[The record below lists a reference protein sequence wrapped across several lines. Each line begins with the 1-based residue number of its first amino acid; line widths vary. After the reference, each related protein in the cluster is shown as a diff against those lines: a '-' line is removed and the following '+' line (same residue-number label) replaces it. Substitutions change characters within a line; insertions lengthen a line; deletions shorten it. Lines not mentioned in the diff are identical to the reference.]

1 MVAPGTDADEA
12 AASIGA
18 FLQLTYTPTCLSR
31 WSRDPPRAQRSFA
44 FFFFFFFDFFFFD
57 FFFDFS
63 SDFFPKNIV
72 RKAVCDVDNV
82 RLPVRAAWRRRA
94 RWGPARSGTD
104 ALLFGN

>member
-44 FFFFFFFDFFFFD
+44 FFFFFFFDFFFD
-57 FFFDFS
+57 FFGIFAS
-63 SDFFPKNIV
+63 SSSTSKTRVAFEGIV
-72 RKAVCDVDNV
+72 GG
-82 RLPVRAAWRRRA
+82 LPAS
-94 RWGPARSGTD
+94 P
-104 ALLFGN
+104 